1 MSGPLVICILFFFFV
16 LILSEYI
23 NTMESER
30 IESQQKVP
38 EPWAVYK
45 KKGSEEE

>member
-16 LILSEYI
+16 LILAEFI
-23 NTMESER
+23 NTMENER
-30 IESQQKVP
+30 MEAQTKVP